1 MPSPRNKDPFEET
14 SMTFGQHLQELR
26 VCLFKAVIGLFIG
39 VVVGLLIGGDV
50 VSLMKTP
57 LTNALET
64 YVQKQAVER
73 ATQQIDEMRKD
84 GLAMPTD
91 LDRVKQLISKEELIP
106 QETYLD
112 PRDVVEQLKPIFP
125 EQAKG
130 LEQALASAK
139 SSEGRTGLLRFFTF
153 HPLKDDKAT
162 HVKTLNAQE
171 AFTMYIKASVLVGI
185 VLASPWIFYQIWAF
199 VAAGLYPHERWYIHV
214 FLPFSIG
221 LFLAGAG
228 MAFCFVFQPVLRFLF
243 YFNSIMKI
251 DPDPRISE
259 WLGFVLTLPLGFGV
273 AFQLPLVMLFLERI
287 GIFST
292 KTYWASWR
300 IAVLAIAILAMLL
313 TPEPSSMMLMV
324 VPLTFL
330 YFGGIFLCNL
340 MPGRKKAYTFD

>member
-1 MPSPRNKDPFEET
+1 MPSSSTKDPFEQT

-26 VCLFKAVIGLFIG
+26 VCLFKAVIGLLVG

-50 VSLMKTP
+50 VRMMKTP
-57 LTNALET
+57 LSNALET
-64 YVQKQAVER
+64 YVQKQSEKRAAEQIEQIHNQGMTDVER
-73 ATQQIDEMRKD
+73 
-84 GLAMPTD
+84 
-91 LDRVKQLISKEELIP
+91 VKELITKEQLIP
-106 QETYLD
+106 QETYVD
-112 PRDVVEQLKPIFP
+112 PRDVVEQLKQLFP

-130 LEQALASAK
+130 FDQAITSIKPA
-139 SSEGRTGLLRFFTF
+139 EGRNGLLRFFTF
-153 HPLKDDKAT
+153 HPLKDDKST
-162 HVKTLNAQE
+162 HVRALSAQE
-171 AFTMYIKASVLVGI
+171 AFTIYIKASMLVGV
-185 VLASPWIFYQIWAF
+185 VLASPWIFYQIWIF

-221 LFLAGAG
+221 LFLAGASL
-228 MAFCFVFQPVLRFLF
+228 AFCFVFQPVLRFLF
-243 YFNSIMKI
+243 YFNSIMGI

-259 WLGFVLTLPLGFGV
+259 WLGFVLMLPLGFGV

-300 IAVLAIAILAMLL
+300 IAVLAIAVTAMLL

-330 YFGGIFLCNL
+330 YFGGIMLCNL
-340 MPGRKKAYTFD
+340 MPRRKKAYTFGE

>member
-1 MPSPRNKDPFEET
+1 
-14 SMTFGQHLQELR
+14 MTFGQHLQELR
-26 VCLFKAVIGLFIG
+26 VCLFKAVIGLLVG
-39 VVVGLLIGGDV
+39 VVVGLWIGGDV
-50 VSLMKTP
+50 VSWMKTP

-73 ATQQIDEMRKD
+73 ATRQIDEMRQD
-84 GLAMPTD
+84 GVAMPTD
-91 LDRVKQLISKEELIP
+91 IEQIKELISKERLIP
-106 QETYLD
+106 QETYIDLREIVD
-112 PRDVVEQLKPIFP
+112 QLKRFYP
-125 EQAKG
+125 EQTKG
-130 LEQALASAK
+130 LEHVAVATDPP
-139 SSEGRTGLLRFFTF
+139 EGHSNMLRFFSF
-153 HPLKDDKAT
+153 HPLKDDKST

-171 AFTMYIKASVLVGI
+171 AFAMYIKASMLVGI
-185 VLASPWIFYQIWAF
+185 VLASPWIFYQIWLF

-221 LFLAGAG
+221 LFLAGASL
-228 MAFCFVFQPVLRFLF
+228 AFCFVFQPVLRFLF
-243 YFNSIMKI
+243 YFNNIMGI

-259 WLGFVLTLPLGFGV
+259 WLGFVLMLPLGFGV

-300 IAVLAIAILAMLL
+300 IAVLAITVVAMLL

-330 YFGGIFLCNL
+330 YFGGIMLCNL
-340 MPGRKKAYTFD
+340 MPRRKKAYTFGE